1 MAGNILMLSLD
12 GHLLMWKVVHKFKK
26 VKNHDIIV
34 KETLEYLERDSPICD
49 YLPMVGL

>member
-1 MAGNILMLSLD
+1 MAGNILTLSLD
-12 GHLLMWKVVHKFKK
+12 GHLLKWKVVKLKK

-34 KETLEYLERDSPICD
+34 KETLEYLERDSPTYD